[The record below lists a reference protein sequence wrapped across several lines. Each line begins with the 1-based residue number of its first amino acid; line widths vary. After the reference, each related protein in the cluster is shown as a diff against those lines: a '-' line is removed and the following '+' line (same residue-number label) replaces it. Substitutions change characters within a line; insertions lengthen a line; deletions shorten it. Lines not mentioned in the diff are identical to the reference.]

1 MAKALLGHLGG
12 TDPRM
17 LEQVRLLN
25 RRVADLEAHVMRLQA
40 ENDHLVA
47 AVHDGRL
54 LTVDEALRAPA
65 SVWHRSH
72 TQYTRST
79 HRRPHHARRRPASGP
94 PPVSCPQSV
103 DSSAEHLP
111 PGSGS
116 VTGSYDGSLRFRLS
130 FHGLGAT
137 PCT

>member
-1 MAKALLGHLGG
+1 MTQPDPGVTLKDGTQFCAPRTPGAPTARTLPEDSTMAKALLGHLGG

-54 LTVDEALRAPA
+54 LTVDEALREPA
-65 SVWHRSH
+65 SV
-72 TQYTRST
+72 
-79 HRRPHHARRRPASGP
+79 
-94 PPVSCPQSV
+94 
-103 DSSAEHLP
+103 
-111 PGSGS
+111 
-116 VTGSYDGSLRFRLS
+116 
-130 FHGLGAT
+130 
-137 PCT
+137 

>member
-1 MAKALLGHLGG
+1 MAKALRGHLGG

-47 AVHDGRL
+47 QVHEGRL

-65 SVWHRSH
+65 SV
-72 TQYTRST
+72 
-79 HRRPHHARRRPASGP
+79 
-94 PPVSCPQSV
+94 
-103 DSSAEHLP
+103 
-111 PGSGS
+111 
-116 VTGSYDGSLRFRLS
+116 
-130 FHGLGAT
+130 
-137 PCT
+137 

>member
-1 MAKALLGHLGG
+1 LTLGLGGVTLKDGTHFQRFLSRHAARARQTCQNLPEDSTMAKALLGHLGG

-65 SVWHRSH
+65 SV
-72 TQYTRST
+72 
-79 HRRPHHARRRPASGP
+79 
-94 PPVSCPQSV
+94 
-103 DSSAEHLP
+103 
-111 PGSGS
+111 
-116 VTGSYDGSLRFRLS
+116 
-130 FHGLGAT
+130 
-137 PCT
+137 